1 MKDLEKQG
9 ETITVPT
16 EEEQEAITG
25 GRVAPNPRHGFGE
38 GDGFDFRKHDRR
50 CRPKFDPGGPPQVF

>member
-1 MKDLEKQG
+1 MTDLEKQG

-25 GRVAPNPRHGFGE
+25 GRVAPNPNHGFAE
-38 GDGFDFRKHDRR
+38 GVDPRKRDKKR
-50 CRPKFDPGGPPQVF
+50 RPKFDPGGPPQLF